1 MVVSHRFPAV
11 ARLEISP
18 SPPQFHPCARD
29 HRKRQKL
36 TSPPRLFPAE
46 QLSAPCLVRYAW
58 GKLANI
64 RVDFVH
70 LLDVIYTAFGVSTLE
85 RGPGARRL
93 DVPSHQTTLII
104 MNASSRRTRSSFPDY
119 YPSTLTPRNYAY
131 TPRHTRR
138 PPRDCLLPGLRT
150 RDRLCA
156 PRLAGAVVTDSL
168 YRLALLG

>member
-1 MVVSHRFPAV
+1 M
-11 ARLEISP
+11 
-18 SPPQFHPCARD
+18 
-29 HRKRQKL
+29 
-36 TSPPRLFPAE
+36 
-46 QLSAPCLVRYAW
+46 RYAW

-93 DVPSHQTTLII
+93 DVPSHHTTINHHQRI
-104 MNASSRRTRSSFPDY
+104 FETHPAARFPDY
-119 YPSTLTPRNYAY
+119 YRSTLLPRNYAY

-150 RDRLCA
+150 RDRLYA

-168 YRLALLG
+168 DRLALLG

>member
-1 MVVSHRFPAV
+1 M
-11 ARLEISP
+11 
-18 SPPQFHPCARD
+18 
-29 HRKRQKL
+29 
-36 TSPPRLFPAE
+36 
-46 QLSAPCLVRYAW
+46 RYAW

-93 DVPSHQTTLII
+93 SIPRHHTKLII
-104 MNASSRRTRSSFPDY
+104 INASSRRTRSRFPNY
-119 YPSTLTPRNYAY
+119 YRSTLTPRNYAY

-150 RDRLCA
+150 RDRLYA

-168 YRLALLG
+168 DWLALLG